1 MKSSELQ
8 REEKKVAEPW
18 DLLRGRD
25 IFKHGD
31 QLQRDLQVS
40 DLQHWGPNCCT
51 FSRARE
57 KPIPGVKNPPVPLR
71 SSDFPEGIPT
81 VVASLPASKQRKLN
95 LDTRVANMA
104 ALNCLKAKRTG
115 KYFTLEHP
123 KNSIARDLESWKD
136 LEAEEGVWAT
146 EYHSCMFKGSA
157 RRKAQ
162 ILIHNIPLLNSN
174 LNLICNS
181 SRICTRTGK
190 PHLSWKPRVEKGR
203 VTSFATGLE
212 REYPEG
218 FCETYAQAIVQ
229 ATQNPIQS
237 FVEVFSGP
245 NAPLSCALAKAWGV
259 PSPIP
264 PGTVTP
270 PGPEKSELLDEHME
284 PQTSSSAS
292 ASVTPVPRVPETALG
307 ETPTAESAPPRAQA
321 VEAAKQ
327 PSFGKRQQLIPNG
340 LNDAAAHLQ
349 QACKLQH
356 PFSSMATLKTDH
368 QESLKALAGNPS
380 TLVRY
385 RLEQLAKVRKLKVEL
400 AAEQRRANAKAA
412 WTAQRLSTK
421 PNTCLMEKLQTLLH
435 IEDTEVP
442 QLCLTG
448 MRITGK
454 AQTSPFFE
462 PFEVRPVMSHDTF
475 LKGCQE
481 ITGYDRKS
489 PAHGPEGFPRDG
501 EGHLGEDP
509 TGD

>member
-1 MKSSELQ
+1 M
-8 REEKKVAEPW
+8 
-18 DLLRGRD
+18 
-25 IFKHGD
+25 
-31 QLQRDLQVS
+31 
-40 DLQHWGPNCCT
+40 
-51 FSRARE
+51 
-57 KPIPGVKNPPVPLR
+57 
-71 SSDFPEGIPT
+71 
-81 VVASLPASKQRKLN
+81 
-95 LDTRVANMA
+95 ANMA

-270 PGPEKSELLDEHME
+270 WNHKHRLVLRRQRHQCLEFQRSHLVRLL
-284 PQTSSSAS
+284 
-292 ASVTPVPRVPETALG
+292 
-307 ETPTAESAPPRAQA
+307 
-321 VEAAKQ
+321 Q
-327 PSFGKRQQLIPNG
+327 PS
-340 LNDAAAHLQ
+340 
-349 QACKLQH
+349 
-356 PFSSMATLKTDH
+356 
-368 QESLKALAGNPS
+368 
-380 TLVRY
+380 
-385 RLEQLAKVRKLKVEL
+385 
-400 AAEQRRANAKAA
+400 QRRHEHKQ
-412 WTAQRLSTK
+412 W
-421 PNTCLMEKLQTLLH
+421 
-435 IEDTEVP
+435 
-442 QLCLTG
+442 
-448 MRITGK
+448 
-454 AQTSPFFE
+454 
-462 PFEVRPVMSHDTF
+462 RPLNSQV
-475 LKGCQE
+475 
-481 ITGYDRKS
+481 
-489 PAHGPEGFPRDG
+489 
-501 EGHLGEDP
+501 LGRGNSSYP
-509 TGD
+509 MG